1 MTLKAWEKNLT
12 PEKIAEIEAIARIA
26 ENQREIDESTKWD
39 DYADSYKEEIL

>member
-1 MTLKAWEKNLT
+1 MTLQAWKKTLT

-39 DYADSYKEEIL
+39 EYVEE